1 MTGHDGAARITG
13 AAGAGGL
20 RRTLALTRMRL
31 VSYVVSQRAWP
42 PWVAGLALVLGAHAG
57 GQSAPNQA
65 YAFSAALLFA
75 VFGWQAKTVLD
86 TEPDGQRLLSRAAVG
101 SGPREVVAGLLAAPV
116 AAVPIVVVAV
126 LVPYV
131 MGALRIRG
139 PALPWLGFGLWI
151 HLLGVLAGLGVGS
164 LASRVVVAR
173 VGWSAL
179 ILVGAP
185 VAVLVLGSRDALL
198 ARALVPPLIA
208 SAHLEPAADLGGLL
222 TATLHAAGW
231 AAVLL
236 AVYAALRRTRW

>member
-1 MTGHDGAARITG
+1 MSGQEGV
-13 AAGAGGL
+13 AGSGGL

-31 VSYVVSQRAWP
+31 VAYVASQRAWP

-57 GQSAPNQA
+57 GRSAPNQA

-101 SGPREVVAGLLAAPV
+101 SGTREVVAGLLAALA
-116 AAVPIVVVAV
+116 AAVPIVVIAV
-126 LVPYV
+126 VVPYAL
-131 MGALRIRG
+131 GALRIRG
-139 PALPWLGFGLWI
+139 PALPWLGFGVWI
-151 HLLGVLAGLGVGS
+151 HLLAVLAGLGVGA

-173 VGWSAL
+173 IGWSAL

-185 VAVLVLGSRDALL
+185 VTVLVLGSRDALP
-198 ARALVPPLIA
+198 ARVLVPPLV
-208 SAHLEPAADLGGLL
+208 SAARLEPTADLGGLL
-222 TATLHAAGW
+222 TATLHATVW

-236 AVYAALRRTRW
+236 AAYGTLRRTRW